1 MIVHKAKFLQD
12 GWVCGGPNGVIYDST
27 DSGWF
32 DGQTLR
38 WQFKELFVPNLNG
51 DGPFATIADN
61 LGSHFSEEVIELC
74 SKKTYTL

>member
-1 MIVHKAKFLQD
+1 MFCGNAGGVILPAMIVHRAKSLYD

-38 WQFKELFVPNLNG
+38 W
-51 DGPFATIADN
+51 
-61 LGSHFSEEVIELC
+61 
-74 SKKTYTL
+74 